1 MRTAEL
7 APGSILQQ
15 MYLDERLVGRAQTPG
30 TFVDLGAGTGGI
42 SSVLLARQWRGSGV
56 DLNEGACATNAS
68 TNGHFV
74 SIGSYGVRHGDFL
87 AMDDLGCVDL
97 AISSM
102 VLEHLDVDAT
112 DRFFRLVR
120 SMLAPS
126 GSLILMVP
134 GSPGAWGIED
144 EVAGHVQRF
153 DRDSVVEVLRRNG
166 FHADHVVGLTY
177 PLSNLL
183 LPISNLVVSRAERQR
198 LDLKASERTV
208 LAGDRRVL
216 FKTTYP
222 APLHW
227 VLNRYTMY
235 PFHLLQ
241 KRFLQHPESLVLYV
255 EAKLAKPW
263 AAHADDVQSS

>member
-7 APGSILQQ
+7 APGLILQQ
-15 MYLDERLVGRAQTPG
+15 MYLDERRAEPPG
-30 TFVDLGAGTGGI
+30 TFIDLGAGTGGT
-42 SSVLLARQWRGSGV
+42 SSVLLARGWRGSGV
-56 DLNEGACATNAS
+56 DLNEAACTRNTS
-68 TNGHFV
+68 TNGQFV
-74 SIGSYGVRHGDFL
+74 SIGSYEVRHGDFL
-87 AMDDLGCVDL
+87 AMDRLGCVDL

-102 VLEHLDVDAT
+102 VLEHLDVEAT
-112 DRFFRLVR
+112 DRFFRLAR
-120 SMLAPS
+120 TLLTPS

-134 GSPGAWGIED
+134 GSPRHWGIED

-166 FHADHVVGLTY
+166 FQADHVVGLTY

-183 LPISNLVVSRAERQR
+183 LPISNLLVSRAEGKR
-198 LDLKASERTV
+198 LVLTANERTV

-222 APLHW
+222 AWVHW
-227 VLNRYTMY
+227 VLNKYTMY

-241 KRFLQHPESLVLYV
+241 KRFGHHPKSLVLYV
-255 EAKLAKPW
+255 EARPATP
-263 AAHADDVQSS
+263 